1 VFLRDQGY
9 IGDPNEGVW
18 GELIGAREDQMLLG
32 EGNHVYVQL
41 KPGKD
46 VRPGQELQVFHRQR
60 RPPAVKGSRRP
71 PGEIVTIRGTVRV
84 DHYDP
89 KTHVARGRIT
99 ESLDVIERGAAVGPL
114 GRKLEVVS
122 PRPSEVSAWTYVI
135 SSVHPHVYMGQ
146 NQLVFLD
153 KGSEDGLKPGN
164 RLIVVR
170 KGDTWRRSL
179 RTAAR
184 MARERVVVDSPDK
197 VDTETTPLRGD
208 EDKFPAESVAELRVL
223 RTEKYSSI
231 ALVTESSAE
240 IVVGDR
246 ALARKGY

>member
-1 VFLRDQGY
+1 
-9 IGDPNEGVW
+9 
-18 GELIGAREDQMLLG
+18 
-32 EGNHVYVQL
+32 
-41 KPGKD
+41 
-46 VRPGQELQVFHRQR
+46 
-60 RPPAVKGSRRP
+60 
-71 PGEIVTIRGTVRV
+71 
-84 DHYDP
+84 
-89 KTHVARGRIT
+89 
-99 ESLDVIERGAAVGPL
+99 
-114 GRKLEVVS
+114 
-122 PRPSEVSAWTYVI
+122 
-135 SSVHPHVYMGQ
+135 MGQ